1 MNFTENLYT
10 ITQSSQQEK
19 QIRLCDESHS
29 IFQAHFPGNPI
40 LAGFLQVDIAQELFN
55 IQIRKIK
62 KIKFLQ
68 LIKPSVT
75 LIYKINNHKITI
87 EDQHNNKVSEIV
99 YE

>member
-19 QIRLCDESHS
+19 QIRLCDESHVS
-29 IFQAHFPGNPI
+29 FQAHFPGNPI

-55 IQIRKIK
+55 IQIKKIK
-62 KIKFLQ
+62 RVKFLQ
-68 LIKPSVT
+68 LVKPSVI
-75 LIYKINNHKITI
+75 LIYRISNHKITI